1 MKFDQNSPHSY
12 RTIPSSDVA
21 PQIHITT
28 NNHYHN
34 YYPFPFLPNPP
45 HQSQRSLEET
55 ASTVKIIKSAVS
67 ALSALSAVR
76 TALFVW
82 QLLVYLFH
90 SLMK

>member
-55 ASTVKIIKSAVS
+55 ASIVKMIKSALP
-67 ALSALSAVR
+67 ALSVVR

-90 SLMK
+90 WLMK